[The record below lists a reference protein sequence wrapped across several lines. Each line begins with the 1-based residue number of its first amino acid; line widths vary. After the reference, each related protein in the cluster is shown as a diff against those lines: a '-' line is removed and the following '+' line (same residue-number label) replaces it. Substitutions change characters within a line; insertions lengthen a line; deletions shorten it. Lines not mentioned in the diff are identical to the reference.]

1 MTGREIAVQA
11 LLNCEKRN
19 AWSDAYLNGL
29 LTKEKPERR
38 EAALGY
44 RIFAGVLQNREACDW
59 YLAPYLKGKLQPEV
73 RAILRSAVY
82 QLVFL
87 DKIPASA
94 AVNEAVEL
102 AKRMTNPGAAKLV
115 NAVLRRLTAAP
126 LPMLPAGNDGESLSV
141 RYSRPREWTEYYL
154 ALLGEEKTRALL
166 EADNRPAPTCLRV
179 NRLKASPEQAQ
190 AALIEDGVEAK
201 PAAMTDFFTA
211 EQTGAV
217 TELRAFRE
225 GMVTVQDPAA
235 ALPALASGVKPGMR
249 VLDACAAPGGKS
261 FLLAQKMENR
271 GSILACD
278 LHENKL
284 RRIREGAERLG
295 VTNLETRAQDARQ
308 PDSSLTERFDLVL
321 ADVPCSGLGVV
332 RKKPEIRYK
341 TRDEIAP
348 LPETQLAILN
358 GLSRCVKPGGTLLY
372 STCTL
377 VREENEAVTGRFL
390 GEHPE
395 FARAPLELPQP
406 FGTVECGERTVWPFE
421 YDTDGFYLCR
431 MVRKK

>member
-29 LTKEKPERR
+29 LLKEKPDRR

-59 YLAPYLKGKLQPEV
+59 YLAPYLRGKIQPEV

-82 QLVFL
+82 QLAFL

-102 AKRMTNPGAAKLV
+102 AKRQTNPGAAKLV
-115 NAVLRRLTAAP
+115 NAVLRRLTAGE
-126 LPMLPAGNDGESLSV
+126 LPELPSGGEAESLSV

-154 ALLGEEKTRALL
+154 ELLGEEKTRLLL
-166 EADNRPAPTCLRV
+166 EADNTPAPIYLRV
-179 NRLKASPEQAQ
+179 NRLKADPDEAL
-190 AALIEDGVEAK
+190 AALREDGVEAK
-201 PAAMTDFFTA
+201 PAAMADFFTA

-217 TELRAFRE
+217 TGLRAFRE
-225 GMVTVQDPAA
+225 GLVTVQDPAA
-235 ALPALASGVKPGMR
+235 ALPALASGVMPGMQ

-261 FLLAQKMENR
+261 FLLAQMMENQ
-271 GSILACD
+271 GGILACD

-284 RRIREGAERLG
+284 RRIQEGAARLG
-295 VTNLETRAQDARQ
+295 VMNLETMAQDARR
-308 PDSSLTERFDLVL
+308 PDVSLTARFDVVL

-341 TRDEIAP
+341 SRAEIAP

-358 GLSRCVKPGGTLLY
+358 GLCRCVKPGGTLMY
-372 STCTL
+372 STCTV
-377 VREENEAVTGRFL
+377 VREENEGVTAHFL
-390 GEHPE
+390 ERHSE
-395 FARAPLELPQP
+395 FERAPLELPQP
-406 FGTVECGERTVWPFE
+406 FGTVDCGERTIWPFE
-421 YDTDGFYLCR
+421 YDTDGFFLCR

>member
-82 QLVFL
+82 QLAFL
-87 DKIPASA
+87 DKIPTSA

-126 LPMLPAGNDGESLSV
+126 MPMLPTGNDGESLSV

-154 ALLGEEKTRALL
+154 TLLGEEKTRALL

-179 NRLKASPEQAQ
+179 NRLKAGPEQAL
-190 AALIEDGVEAK
+190 AALLEDGVEAK
-201 PAAMTDFFTA
+201 PAAMADFFTA
-211 EQTGAV
+211 EQTGAI

-225 GMVTVQDPAA
+225 GLVTVQDPAA
-235 ALPALASGVKPGMR
+235 ALPALASGVKPGMQ